1 MIIYSG
7 KSLFKIGRFVVA
19 ISGKKKKKAGGN
31 AIIITNEVKWKF
43 DFDFCDY
50 FNILVEAFASLT
62 FLML

>member
-1 MIIYSG
+1 MIIYG
-7 KSLFKIGRFVVA
+7 VKSPL
-19 ISGKKKKKAGGN
+19 KAGGLAVVINEKTLTKAGKN

>member
-1 MIIYSG
+1 MKSVGFAVVING
-7 KSLFKIGRFVVA
+7 KTLT
-19 ISGKKKKKAGGN
+19 KAGEN
-31 AIIITNEVKWKF
+31 VIIITNEVKWKL

>member
-1 MIIYSG
+1 LKSVGFAVVING
-7 KSLFKIGRFVVA
+7 KTLT
-19 ISGKKKKKAGGN
+19 KAGKN

>member
-7 KSLFKIGRFVVA
+7 ESLFKIGRFVVA
-19 ISGKKKKKAGGN
+19 ISGKTLTKAGEN

>member
-19 ISGKKKKKAGGN
+19 ISGKTLTKAGEN